1 MFLFVFKEMEDR
13 TARNRVLSEV
23 DKADLEGL
31 RERGAEIDVRNWI
44 GRDLAKWMIEDNLM
58 ELLFSAEFL
67 HTETLK
73 R

>member
-1 MFLFVFKEMEDR
+1 MEER
-13 TARNRVLSEV
+13 TVQNRGLSDA

-31 RERGAEIDVRNWI
+31 RERSAELDVRNWI
-44 GRDLAKWMIEDNLM
+44 GRDFAKWMIDDKLV

>member
-1 MFLFVFKEMEDR
+1 MEDR
-13 TARNRVLSEV
+13 TARNRVLSEA
-23 DKADLEGL
+23 DKMDLEGL
-31 RERGAEIDVRNWI
+31 RERSVELDARNWI
-44 GRDLAKWMIEDNLM
+44 GRDLSSWMIDDRLM

>member
-1 MFLFVFKEMEDR
+1 M
-13 TARNRVLSEV
+13 
-23 DKADLEGL
+23 DLESL
-31 RERGAEIDVRNWI
+31 RERGGAELDAINWL
-44 GRDLAKWMIEDNLM
+44 GRDFAKWMIDDRLM